1 MKRFSLMRLRV
12 NISLNPLERH
22 RRFKV
27 LLGGLGGL
35 GALVFLALG
44 WHVFQ
49 VRKADAAFRIQRENS
64 AREIDQLRLQR
75 QELDVFFLRPENA
88 KLHDNADFVNTI
100 VDARSFNWTRMFMA
114 LEKVM
119 PEGVRVLNIEPKQV
133 TGQAAVKMTVSACSE
148 NAKSNFLSALEQAA
162 AFSHLQVTSV
172 RVNDRDDGTGKLTIE
187 VTVIYSRA

>member
-1 MKRFSLMRLRV
+1 MRLRV
-12 NISLNPLERH
+12 NLSLNPLERH

-35 GALVFLALG
+35 GALMFLALG

-49 VRKADAAFRIQRENS
+49 FRKADAAFRIQRENS
-64 AREIDQLRLQR
+64 AREIDQLRVQR

-114 LEKVM
+114 LEKVL
-119 PEGVRVLNIEPKQV
+119 PEGVRVLSIEPKQV
-133 TGQAAVKMTVSACSE
+133 GGQAAVKMTVNAASE
-148 NAKSNFLSALEQAA
+148 DAKVKFLNALEQSG
-162 AFSHLQVTSV
+162 AFSHLQLASV
-172 RVNDRDDGTGKLTIE
+172 HVNDQGAGGGQLILE
-187 VTVIYSRA
+187 ITVIYSRT

>member
-1 MKRFSLMRLRV
+1 MI
-12 NISLNPLERH
+12 ISLNLSLRPLETH
-22 RRFKV
+22 RRFKA
-27 LLGGLGGL
+27 LFGGV
-35 GALVFLALG
+35 GALSAILFLVLG
-44 WHVFQ
+44 WHVYGL
-49 VRKADAAFRIQRENS
+49 RKSDS
-64 AREIDQLRLQR
+64 TYRLQR
-75 QELDVFFLRPENA
+75 EWASRELWQLNEQRESLDRFFSLPENA
-88 KLHDNADFVNTI
+88 KLHDNADFVNSI
-100 VDARSFNWTRMFMA
+100 VDARSFNWTRMFMS

-148 NAKSNFLSALEQAA
+148 NAKSNYLSALEQSA